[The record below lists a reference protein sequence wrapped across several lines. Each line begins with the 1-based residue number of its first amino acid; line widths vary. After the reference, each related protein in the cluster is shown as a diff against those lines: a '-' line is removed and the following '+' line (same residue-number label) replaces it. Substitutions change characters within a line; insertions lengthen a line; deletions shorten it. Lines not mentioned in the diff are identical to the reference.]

1 MKLLEWRNIKGGNRH
16 MFGQMHLTADQKDCG
31 KEEVN
36 TLWNTAGK
44 SINIR
49 WEKNKINSGW
59 CIRVRKMSGSI
70 NNLLKVKSVRY
81 DILFSLKG

>member
-1 MKLLEWRNIKGGNRH
+1 MKEWLKKMRKRDEKIV
-16 MFGQMHLTADQKDCG
+16 QKRDRR
-31 KEEVN
+31 K
-36 TLWNTAGK
+36 NTAGR
-44 SINIR
+44 SVNIR

-59 CIRVRKMSGSI
+59 RIRVRKMSGSI